1 MVTVAPFR
9 VAVLATF
16 LLTALSGGTDARS
29 VDADVQA
36 EFRRI
41 IETQIEAFRRDDGE
55 AAFAQASP
63 AIRARLG
70 TAGKFMEMVRSA
82 YEPVYRPR
90 DYEFEPALAFPDRMA
105 QPVRFIGPD
114 GRGVLGVYYM
124 EQQPD
129 GSWRIGGVYLL
140 PLGEREI

>member
-1 MVTVAPFR
+1 MKPVGPCRLAI
-9 VAVLATF
+9 LATI
-16 LLTALSGGTDARS
+16 LLTFLSGAADARP
-29 VDADVQA
+29 VDPNLQA

-41 IETQIEAFRRDDGE
+41 IETQIEAFRHDDGE
-55 AAFAQASP
+55 TAFAQASP
-63 AIRARLG
+63 AIRERLG
-70 TAGKFMEMVRSA
+70 TAEKFMEMVRNT

-90 DYEFEPALAFPDRMA
+90 DYEFEPALAFPDRTA